1 MKTTLVVR
9 AAGRGS
15 RFGGLKQAA
24 AITDDGRGILD
35 FSCYDAK
42 KAGFDDVVFI
52 LVRESKK
59 NSRNGLET
67 ESAMQGRS
75 LMLSKAGKT
84 NRQKERNRLVLDK
97 PSLIAKM
104 PSRIL
109 SVSSIRMTTMESMP
123 LSKSMIILLMR
134 KTANTLGLLIV

>member
-52 LVRESKK
+52 LRE
-59 NSRNGLET
+59 GIE
-67 ESAMQGRS
+67 EEF
-75 LMLSKAGKT
+75 
-84 NRQKERNRLVLDK
+84 KERIGNRISKTRPVTYVIQSRKDK
-97 PSLIAKM
+97 PAEIGRAH
-104 PSRIL
+104 
-109 SVSSIRMTTMESMP
+109 V
-123 LSKSMIILLMR
+123 
-134 KTANTLGLLIV
+134 